1 MDFSH
6 NLKKIGFVLA
16 NIHSG
21 SSLRLWYE
29 IAKEA
34 GQEDGSLFIFP
45 IGKLESETKNL
56 RSKIYSLVNSE
67 NVDGVISWASSLG
80 SSVSM
85 EKLEK
90 FHDSFGDLPLVTIGQ
105 KIKNHPYVK
114 FDAYTGMKELV
125 LHIIKIHGARRIVFI
140 RGPENHASATDR
152 FNAYKDAL
160 KENSLDFEGSE
171 KYISDCF
178 GWFEGEK
185 GIIQICDERGLVPGK
200 DFDAVVAPSDLMAF
214 EIVKF
219 LKNRGYRIPKDVIV
233 SGFNDTVE
241 SKISLPSLST
251 VHMPHAELG
260 SESYRMLKT
269 LLGNNGSVLDTILPA
284 YPVFRETCGCGNLKS
299 WVSPVD
305 AKVKV
310 KNRQQFFDE
319 ICRLLKIRSEER
331 KGNLSELLDSLFE
344 NDRGKF
350 TELLSMGVERY
361 LKKSGEL
368 SKLFSV
374 LMLFKNAQCFAPEY
388 IEKISKYVNVIIA
401 QVQERVSYQRIYEFE
416 KQHAVLRKFKQELLA
431 VHYKKDFMH
440 VIRKNLVQLGISNL
454 AIIMTDD
461 EDFSRYVTGY
471 NSKDEIRF
479 EEVRFSS
486 GQLVPEKFSSDF
498 DKGVFIVQPLFT
510 DDKYYGYMI
519 TNYSGCE
526 GFVYEDIRSSVSNA
540 LQTVMMFEE
549 ISQARQ
555 IAEKAEF
562 EKTEFFA
569 NVGSDLCDP
578 LKDLSSKIAQMEKN
592 ISNGVLDSDILSEQ
606 LLFLRSQIESQLEK
620 TITLVDLTRSQV
632 DDLPMDKKLF
642 DIRQVLPVSIA
653 SAVEKEMPL
662 LYGDSDRLKKALQ
675 NISDFTERNPYIVEK
690 KDGIHIE
697 FYSSRFDWSR
707 PELQLAEKIILLQ
720 YGSVEKSENFVEV
733 VLTWPNLAG
742 LPSESVDGDDIKV
755 FCLSEKNT
763 EKVSFVSQFEKFA
776 DFDAHDESVK
786 NFCMLYWEPDDA
798 PIDEWVKIY
807 GLRKDNKLFRA
818 PLICYSR
825 RLIGHTFM
833 EMLEQKVKSQKVDS
847 VLFVNAKHTHYGT
860 WATDS
865 NAVSI
870 SSVKELDKI
879 LEEIT
884 PSLIVFESIDE
895 ASIKKI
901 RQNPK
906 TVLVPILVL
915 PDSIVSD
922 EEVELLCSHPR
933 IVLCNR
939 GAAESEQFDA
949 RIKAILEGDEILPP
963 HTGALV
969 KKAILYLN
977 KNASQQ
983 IVRWKLADTV
993 HVSEDYLTRIFHKEI
1008 GLSLWEYLNRYR
1020 IYIATKMLLETN
1032 DTIYEI
1038 AENSGFQDQAYFC
1051 RVFKKIYG
1059 VPPGKIR
1066 TK

>member
-6 NLKKIGFVLA
+6 NGKKMGFVLA

-21 SSLRLWYE
+21 SSMRLWYE
-29 IAKEA
+29 AAKEA
-34 GQEDGSLFIFP
+34 GRDDCSFFIFP
-45 IGKLESETKNL
+45 IGKLESETETL
-56 RSKIYSLVNSE
+56 RSKISSLINSE
-67 NVDGVISWASSLG
+67 NVDGVISWSSSMG

-85 EKLEK
+85 ETLEG
-90 FHDSFGDLPLVTIGQ
+90 FHDAFGSLPLVTIGQ
-105 KIKNHPYVK
+105 KIRNHPCIR
-114 FDAYTGMKELV
+114 FDAYTGMKDLV
-125 LHIIKIHGARRIVFI
+125 LHLIKIHGARRIVFV

-160 KENSLDFEGSE
+160 KENGLDYQGHE

-178 GWFEGEK
+178 SWFDGEK
-185 GIIQICDERGLVPGK
+185 AIIQICDERGLVPGK
-200 DFDAVVAPSDLMAF
+200 DFDAVVASSDLMAF

-219 LKNRGYRIPKDVIV
+219 LKSRGYRIPKDVIV
-233 SGFNDTVE
+233 TGFNDTVE
-241 SKISLPSLST
+241 SKISQPSLST

-260 SESYRMLKT
+260 AESVRMLQT
-269 LLGNNGSVLDTILPA
+269 LLGNNGSVRDTILQA
-284 YPVFRETCGCGNLKS
+284 YPVVRETCGCGNLKS
-299 WVSPVD
+299 WVSPQE

-310 KNRQQFFDE
+310 KSRQQFFDE
-319 ICRLLKIRSEER
+319 ICKILKLTTEEQ
-331 KGNLSELLDSLFE
+331 KGRLSEILDALFE

-350 TELLSMGVERY
+350 TDLVSLSVDKY
-361 LKKSGEL
+361 LHNSREL

-374 LMLFKNAQCFAPEY
+374 ITLFKHALCFAPDY
-388 IEKISKYVNVIIA
+388 IEKISRYVNVIIA
-401 QVQERVSYQRIYEFE
+401 QTQERVAYQRSYEID
-416 KQHAVLRKFKQELLA
+416 KQYSVLRKFKQELLS
-431 VHYKKDFMH
+431 VHYKKDFMSA
-440 VIRKNLVQLGISNL
+440 IKNNLVHLGITSL
-454 AIIMTDD
+454 AIVMADD
-461 EDFSRYVTGY
+461 ENFSRYLTGY
-471 NSKDEIRF
+471 NEKDDVHF
-479 EEVRFSS
+479 EEMKFSS
-486 GQLVPEKFSSDF
+486 SQLVPEKYRSAFE
-498 DKGVFIVQPLFT
+498 KGVFIVQPLFT
-510 DDKYYGYMI
+510 DDKYYGYMV

-526 GFVYEDIRSSVSNA
+526 GFVYEDIRSSISNA
-540 LQTVMMFEE
+540 LQSVMMFEE
-549 ISQARQ
+549 ISKARQ

-578 LKDLSSKIAQMEKN
+578 LKDLSAKIAQMESN
-592 ISNGVLDSDILSEQ
+592 VSNGVLDSDILSEQ

-620 TITLVDLTRSQV
+620 TETLVDLTRSQV

-642 DIRQVLPVSIA
+642 DIRQVLPVSVA
-653 SAVEKEMPL
+653 SSVETEMPL

-675 NISDFTERNPYIVEK
+675 NIFDFTEKTPYIVEK

-720 YGSVEKSENFVEV
+720 YGSVEKSENYVEV

-742 LPSESVDGDDIKV
+742 LPSESLEGDDVKV
-755 FCLSEKNT
+755 FCLSENSSGKAPFA
-763 EKVSFVSQFEKFA
+763 VQMEKFSEYNS
-776 DFDAHDESVK
+776 HDDSVK
-786 NFCMLYWEPDDA
+786 NLCMLYWEPDEA
-798 PIDEWVKIY
+798 PIDEWVKVY
-807 GLRKDNKLFRA
+807 GLRKDSTLFRV

-825 RLIGHTFM
+825 RLIGHTFL
-833 EMLEQKVKSQKVDS
+833 EMLEQKVKSQKIDS

-865 NAVSI
+865 NTVCISSI
-870 SSVKELDKI
+870 SELDKI

-895 ASIKKI
+895 VSIKKI
-901 RQNPK
+901 RQNQK

-949 RIKAILEGDEILPP
+949 RIKAILAGDEILPP